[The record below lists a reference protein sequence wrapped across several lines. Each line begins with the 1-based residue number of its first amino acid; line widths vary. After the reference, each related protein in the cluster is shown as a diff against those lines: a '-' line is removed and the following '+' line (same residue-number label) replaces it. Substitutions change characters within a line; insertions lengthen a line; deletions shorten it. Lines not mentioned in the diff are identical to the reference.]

1 MNTYY
6 FKHSRVV
13 RAPHEDDE
21 EQVLKTKIVATL
33 GSLDNYRK
41 LHLTSSRPSAN
52 IEIGDVI
59 REFYEHGVDVIRL
72 NLSHADPG
80 TIAAS
85 FKKIKR
91 AVRICE
97 KHNRNRKKIAILA
110 DLPGPKIRF
119 HPLEPMVFRVG
130 GKFVVH
136 FRDEV
141 KGSDRATV
149 FLNTDPLEAG
159 LIRSIRRVG
168 GENPV
173 GVTNAFEMK
182 PDKFKQLVENALGMG
197 FISAQMV
204 VGPLQAIMSK
214 IESKLRN
221 REDVIVAVGDGEVV
235 MKVIPATFDPAG
247 TTLECEVV
255 SVRTEQGDADAPPEL
270 VTRKKKGF
278 TIRDIHF
285 DIPSFTEEDEIK
297 LDELLEAEYER
308 GRKERNPIVAFV
320 ALSFAQTADDVLRI
334 KEHIEKKLVRLNVLP
349 EHARLRSPSVI
360 AKIETQKGWDNREYI
375 LDVADGIMVA
385 RGDLGLQV
393 DIEKVPTI
401 QKGLIRLCNKRGK
414 PVITATQ
421 MLSSMTRSIEPT
433 RAEGTDVFNAIL
445 DGSDAVMMSEETA
458 DGKYPIIA
466 IEKMISIAVQAEM
479 YFERHGMSKDLRR
492 AINRLRFQEFLK
504 DEAERVKQDEQ
515 RFNNIG
521 IVLWTRAAV
530 IEKQVAES
538 ERIRWRQALYEE
550 KLGKAV
556 LQSTTDSITQATCL
570 MSEGDGVDGIIAATT
585 SGRTVRMISRLRPSV
600 LLTGAAHDNVNT
612 RKLVISYGV
621 LPLCVGEVKEAKGTD
636 GIFKK
641 CEDEIVK
648 DEYLGTQLRTG
659 RTVIFTAGT
668 RLGKPG
674 STNLIQMRKIG
685 DEDQPGTVR

>member
-1 MNTYY
+1 MAAYY
-6 FKHSRVV
+6 FKHSRVI
-13 RAPHEDDE
+13 RLPHEDEE

-33 GSLDNYRK
+33 GSLELYRK
-41 LHLTSSRPSAN
+41 LGLASSRPSSKGD
-52 IEIGDVI
+52 IGDVI
-59 REFYEHGVDVIRL
+59 RQFYEHGVDVIRL
-72 NLSHADPG
+72 NLSHPDPG
-80 TIAAS
+80 TIAGS
-85 FKKIKR
+85 FKKIKTALR
-91 AVRICE
+91 RCE
-97 KHNRNRKKIAILA
+97 KNNRNRKKIAILA

-119 HPLEPMVFRVG
+119 HPQEPMVFREG
-130 GKFVVH
+130 RKFVVH

-149 FLNTDPLEAG
+149 FLNNDPLESG
-159 LIRSIRRVG
+159 LIKSIKRVKVN
-168 GENPV
+168 NPR
-173 GVTNAFEMK
+173 GINNDDMDE
-182 PDKFKQLVENALGMG
+182 DKFKQLIENTLGMG
-197 FISAQMV
+197 FISAQMHV
-204 VGPLQAIMSK
+204 SPLQAIMLK
-214 IESKLRN
+214 IKSKLAN
-221 REDVIVAVGDGEVV
+221 REDVIVAIGDGEVI
-235 MKVIPATFDPAG
+235 MKVIPATFDASG

-255 SVRTEQGDADAPPEL
+255 SIRAEQTGTNAAPEFI
-270 VTRKKKGF
+270 TDKKKGF

-285 DIPSFTEEDEIK
+285 DIPSFTEEDELK
-297 LDELLEAEYER
+297 LDELLEAEYEH
-308 GRKERNPIVAFV
+308 GGKEKNPVVAFV

-334 KEHIEKKLVRLNVLP
+334 KEHIERKLISLGVAKQ
-349 EHARLRSPSVI
+349 EARLMAPSVI

-458 DGKYPIIA
+458 DGNHPIPA
-466 IEKMISIAVQAEM
+466 IEKMISIAVEAEM

-504 DEAERVKQDEQ
+504 DEAERVKQDVR
-515 RFNNIG
+515 RFKNIG
-521 IVLWTRAAV
+521 FVLSRRAAV
-530 IEKQVAES
+530 IGKQVAKA
-538 ERIRWRQALYEE
+538 ERIPWRQDLYEE

-570 MSEGDGVDGIIAATT
+570 MSEGEGVEGIIAATT

-600 LLTGAAHDNVNT
+600 LLVGAAHDYANT
-612 RKLVISYGV
+612 RKLVVSYGV
-621 LPLCVGEVKEAKGTD
+621 LPLCVGEVKKFKGTD
-636 GIFKK
+636 GIFEK
-641 CEDEIVK
+641 CKAEIVK
-648 DEYLGTQLRTG
+648 DENLSVQLGKG
-659 RTVIFTAGT
+659 RTLIFTAGT
-668 RLGKPG
+668 RLGRPG
-674 STNLIQMRKIG
+674 STNLIQMRKLS
-685 DEDQPGTVR
+685 DED